1 MKADYE
7 KLTKEFNSIDNDV
20 KKWQWI
26 ANHQHLGITVML
38 DNDDTFAVF
47 DDLNEDLNCLQF
59 DSYIG
64 NDEGVEEL
72 LSAFGIKY
80 DGV

>member
-1 MKADYE
+1 MKTDYE
-7 KLTKEFNSIDNDV
+7 KLTKEFNSIDNDIE
-20 KKWQWI
+20 KWQWI

-47 DDLNEDLNCLQF
+47 DDCNEDLECLQIEY
-59 DSYIG
+59 YIG
-64 NDEGVEEL
+64 NSEGIEEL
-72 LSAFGIKY
+72 LSAFGIKS